1 MDNELGN
8 VTEEIFNDVM
18 LSLDNTETEQAGS
31 FSSSSDDTDLPFEDR
46 FVTEEQKQRDT
57 EVTRLLQAYVETYEN
72 KVKVSKWYRG
82 CIFYPCINT
91 IFLLYSNTKNK
102 YKNNRFGS
110 IYYCMYIIHLL
121 NYWYINNYHQIL
133 FP

>member
-31 FSSSSDDTDLPFEDR
+31 FSSFSDDTDLPFEDR

-82 CIFYPCINT
+82 CIFYPCIFIIC
-91 IFLLYSNTKNK
+91 IFAAV
-102 YKNNRFGS
+102 
-110 IYYCMYIIHLL
+110 C
-121 NYWYINNYHQIL
+121 
-133 FP
+133 

>member
-57 EVTRLLQAYVETYEN
+57 
-72 KVKVSKWYRG
+72 
-82 CIFYPCINT
+82 
-91 IFLLYSNTKNK
+91 
-102 YKNNRFGS
+102 
-110 IYYCMYIIHLL
+110 
-121 NYWYINNYHQIL
+121 
-133 FP
+133 